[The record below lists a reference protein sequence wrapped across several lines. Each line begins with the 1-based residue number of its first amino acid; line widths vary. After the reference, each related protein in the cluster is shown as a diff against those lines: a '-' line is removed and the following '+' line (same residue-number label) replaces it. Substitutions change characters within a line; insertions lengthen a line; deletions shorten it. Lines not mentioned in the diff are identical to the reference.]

1 MISSLG
7 HIGKTGAERELM
19 LATNLAVTL
28 LGTLGVLA
36 VRTRLEEASQAAR
49 RSLKAIAKILVTME
63 RKDLLIIM
71 EKADQYSRNIEAAM
85 KKIQ

>member
-1 MISSLG
+1 MALSL
-7 HIGKTGAERELM
+7 T
-19 LATNLAVTL
+19 TTFFYP
-28 LGTLGVLA
+28 VLA

-71 EKADQYSRNIEAAM
+71 EKADQYSRDIASCFPFYF
-85 KKIQ
+85 IHGGTGPSSD